1 MQAGQLR
8 EIITIM
14 VPDVEMGDLRSPEM
28 TYREGWRTRAAV
40 KTPGTSR
47 TIDNAELFFSATAVF
62 RVRIYHKNKI
72 TPDMR
77 IKWAGGIYRIIG
89 VETDRARME
98 MIIKTELVNE

>member
-8 EIITIM
+8 EIITVM

-47 TIDNAELFFSATAVF
+47 TIDNAEMFYSSTAVF
-62 RVRIYHKNKI
+62 RVRIYHKI

-77 IKWAGGIYRIIG
+77 IKWNGGIYRIIG
-89 VETDRARME
+89 VETEHARME
-98 MIIKTELVNE
+98 MVIKTELVNE

>member
-8 EIITIM
+8 ETITVM

-47 TIDNAELFFSATAVF
+47 TIDNAEMFYSSTAVF
-62 RVRIYHKNKI
+62 RVRSYHKI

-98 MIIKTELVNE
+98 MVIKTELVNE

>member
-8 EIITIM
+8 ETITIM

-47 TIDNAELFFSATAVF
+47 TIDNAEVFFSSTAVF
-62 RVRIYHKNKI
+62 RVRIYHKI
-72 TPDMR
+72 TTDMR
-77 IKWAGGIYRIIG
+77 IVWKGDIYRIIG

-98 MIIKTELVNE
+98 MVIKTELANL

>member
-8 EIITIM
+8 ETITIM

-47 TIDNAELFFSATAVF
+47 TIDNTEMFYSSTAVF
-62 RVRIYHKNKI
+62 RVRIYHKI

-77 IKWAGGIYRIIG
+77 IVWSGGTYRIVGI
-89 VETDRARME
+89 ETDRARME
-98 MIIKTELVNE
+98 MVIKTELVNE